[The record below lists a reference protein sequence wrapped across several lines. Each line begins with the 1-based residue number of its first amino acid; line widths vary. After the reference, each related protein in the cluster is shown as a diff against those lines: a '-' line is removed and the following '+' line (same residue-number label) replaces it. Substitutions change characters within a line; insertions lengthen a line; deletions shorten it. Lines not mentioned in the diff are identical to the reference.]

1 MLSPL
6 LAAASHSSSTLAL
19 YSAVNVRRR
28 GTASSVVSGTICA
41 FVDGLVMD
49 PSAALLTIS

>member
-1 MLSPL
+1 
-6 LAAASHSSSTLAL
+6 
-19 YSAVNVRRR
+19 
-28 GTASSVVSGTICA
+28 VSGTICA